1 MKKVFLLALMV
12 IFLVGCVAPVTKGAN
27 MANYSA
33 YLSTVNS
40 EYFGAYE
47 NSGHVDGYSYGYVGN
62 NNTLAGFYLGF
73 KLPSTFPQ
81 DGGVIGD
88 YTIDADDITSAILR
102 LPEVNKGTRG
112 NSPLTLKIAAITG
125 EWNADAAFNTL
136 PAISAVVDTTV
147 IDNAIPSSSNYN
159 TRDGYHAATYKIT
172 TYRRARTSDPW
183 VIFFSNAI
191 SAGDYTTFYNEFGG
205 ADNYWNNAEY
215 YFWEHLSTTAAYYS
229 YYYLY
234 HDIDII
240 NVIKDAVANGATGLL
255 LYFDVSSAN
264 YDRKVF
270 TTPLETADS
279 RRPLIAIT
287 FTDGSGATINLKMVV
302 GAVGS
307 KEFKQLAGLKMVVGE
322 PGSKEWKQLA
332 GLKMVVGEP
341 GSKQW
346 VEVYRA

>member
-1 MKKVFLLALMV
+1 MKKILLLVMV
-12 IFLVGCVAPVTKGAN
+12 IFLVGCSAPVTEGTH

-33 YLSTVNS
+33 YLSTANS

-62 NNTLAGFYLGF
+62 NNTYAGFYLGF

-81 DGGVIGD
+81 DGGAIGD
-88 YTIDADDITSAILR
+88 YTVDADDITSAILR

-112 NSPLTLKIAAITG
+112 SSPLTLKIAAITG
-125 EWNADAAFNTL
+125 AWNADAAFNTL
-136 PAISAVVDTTV
+136 PAISAVVDSAV
-147 IDNAIPSSSNYN
+147 INNAIPSSSNWTPG
-159 TRDGYHAATYKIT
+159 TRDGYHAAV
-172 TYRRARTSDPW
+172 YRYLAYEGPTATGPW
-183 VIFFSNAI
+183 TLEI
-191 SAGDYTTFYNEFGG
+191 SENI
-205 ADNYWNNAEY
+205 
-215 YFWEHLSTTAAYYS
+215 TAALYNQYLDEWGGTVLISYAGGGGYNKEAITYTPAYYD

-279 RRPLIAIT
+279 RRPGIFIT
-287 FTDGSGATINLKMVV
+287 FTDGSGVTINCKGVYGGAAVTPGGFKGVYGGALVNV
-302 GAVGS
+302 GGIKGVKTIDGV
-307 KEFKQLAGLKMVVGE
+307 KTLVD
-322 PGSKEWKQLA
+322 
-332 GLKMVVGEP
+332 
-341 GSKQW
+341 
-346 VEVYRA
+346 VYRP